1 MAGAEQQNV
10 VNGTTDAETH
20 DVVENDADG
29 STVTDGTDK
38 NNELTGSSV
47 SAGAGNQ
54 TTASDTSDKN
64 QKVTLTVNIKDID
77 DNNKVLW
84 TKTCSGLPGAAL
96 PFSVSEYV
104 SNELSQYRLVK
115 DVQLSAFP
123 DQNKVYDIYV
133 KHNISTAQTNIFVP
147 LHVEYFYS
155 NGQSAAKPYFSD
167 PLFETVKVIVTK
179 ASDGVTGVKTK
190 SLKVAD
196 TAENAWLAN
205 IKIPKIPGH
214 RAVPQKP
221 IITRPDKPSDDP
233 GDDGY
238 VVEIKVIYTPIQTN
252 KQKATIVYYDDDQ
265 NKVVNREDI
274 TGDSDEH
281 KDCKSQIESTIHQL
295 GEDYVLA
302 KPIPEIVFYQDDS
315 KDQTF
320 EVHIK
325 RATTPAHK
333 DVKQTIH
340 YVMSDGSNAPKDNKQ
355 TLTFHGIKNS
365 AGKITWDNDKQK
377 TFADVESPTITG
389 YTPDKAVVKGATVTP
404 DSKDIT
410 TTVTYTKNVIPQTD
424 PDPVTQLIT
433 IRYVDPE
440 DHVVKETKE
449 TVQPGDV
456 ITDKVPNGYTTTDG
470 KTKITHT
477 VAAGESLIIVH
488 VVKPAVP
495 DNGKH
500 DEPTDPEKPVQ
511 PNIPKTP
518 ESSKPQAPAIA
529 DEPAAPATKR
539 TAAPIQP
546 AAPAAQLPQTS
557 NKQNR
562 AGLIGLAVAA
572 AGLLL
577 GLSGKRKK
585 N

>member
-1 MAGAEQQNV
+1 M
-10 VNGTTDAETH
+10 
-20 DVVENDADG
+20 ENDADKQPG
-29 STVTDGTDK
+29 TDASADVKESPATPAESDELHGTIEVLDKTEGKVIKTFNVSGKFGTMVQSPVPDFVRSEAFENRLYLPADTETIPNAYKITSNRQVWRVNLKHRIKEKAVSTHLDGYLRVMYVYGKNSYKAGQQFSPDYFSFDSGKKVLVDKFQDADFVTGEYINKRFIVPDQPLDWINNDISNIIPQVTGYEADPTSISVTNIKVPEDFDPSFMSPKDFVEVTVTYNPK
-38 NNELTGSSV
+38 SEK
-47 SAGAGNQ
+47 A
-54 TTASDTSDKN
+54 
-64 QKVTLTVNIKDID
+64 TV
-77 DNNKVLW
+77 
-84 TKTCSGLPGAAL
+84 
-96 PFSVSEYV
+96 
-104 SNELSQYRLVK
+104 
-115 DVQLSAFP
+115 
-123 DQNKVYDIYV
+123 IYV
-133 KHNISTAQTNIFVP
+133 DDTTTPNKELHRDTVEGFYGNISSYLTKNRIDEYLKQNYELISDDTNGNPFTFNQDDKT
-147 LHVEYFYS
+147 FYVHLKRKS
-155 NGQSAAKPYFSD
+155 EPD
-167 PLFETVKVIVTK
+167 PVIKTVTNTVK
-179 ASDGVTGVKTK
+179 
-190 SLKVAD
+190 
-196 TAENAWLAN
+196 
-205 IKIPKIPGH
+205 
-214 RAVPQKP
+214 
-221 IITRPDKPSDDP
+221 
-233 GDDGY
+233 
-238 VVEIKVIYTPIQTN
+238 
-252 KQKATIVYYDDDQ
+252 
-265 NKVVNREDI
+265 
-274 TGDSDEH
+274 
-281 KDCKSQIESTIHQL
+281 
-295 GEDYVLA
+295 
-302 KPIPEIVFYQDDS
+302 
-315 KDQTF
+315 
-320 EVHIK
+320 
-325 RATTPAHK
+325 
-333 DVKQTIH
+333 